1 MLVVPI
7 LKLPRS
13 HAYIE
18 GFGVFDCCFVNH
30 GGYTA
35 VAIQRAFVN
44 INTVAFLCVSWRAGR
59 FGYCFY
65 YERS

>member
-7 LKLPRS
+7 LKLSRS

-35 VAIQRAFVN
+35 GEDTRIYRHDCGEV
-44 INTVAFLCVSWRAGR
+44 
-59 FGYCFY
+59 
-65 YERS
+65 